1 MLPIF
6 CISLQRKRNERY
18 LNLKNNFFDPMNL
31 DVIEWVATD
40 ANNYKNSYELSKQN
54 NLKLSEYGKELNKSV
69 IATAVSHRSIWK
81 FVIENDI
88 ESAIIFEDDV
98 YIYDNFENNIINVW
112 NNIKNDSNINFLLL
126 SFSDNLIIDPKAT
139 SYNNIINKVRHFNG
153 LFCYLVKKQGAYQ
166 LLELTDNLSYQID
179 IQLSKK
185 NLSYFALKNKVA
197 YYQENSITTIHNHRF
212 KLLEVYFGL
221 EILNYKLIAI
231 IDFYVLTFFSITMI
245 FIGIIL
251 ANLKFNFL
259 FVSFINMLV
268 LLLDLKLIGARFDEL
283 DYRIEG
289 LLNVGYYDSDEVAN
303 KIVDHLLLFITFTFF
318 NFLL

>member
-6 CISLQRKRNERY
+6 CISLQRKRKERY

-69 IATAVSHRSIWK
+69 IATAVSHRSLWK

-88 ESAIIFEDDV
+88 ESAIILEDDV
-98 YIYDNFENNIINVW
+98 YIYDNFENNVINIW
-112 NNIKNDSNINFLLL
+112 SEIKNDDNINFLLL
-126 SFSDNLIIDPKAT
+126 SFSDNIIIDPKFT

-231 IDFYVLTFFSITMI
+231 IDFYVMTFFSIIMI

-259 FVSFINMLV
+259 FVDFINMLALV
-268 LLLDLKLIGARFDEL
+268 LDLKLVGARFDEL
-283 DYRIEG
+283 DYRIKG
-289 LLNVGYYDSDEVAN
+289 ILNIGSYDSDEVAN
-303 KIVDHLLLFITFTFF
+303 KIVDHLLLSITFTLFS
-318 NFLL
+318 FLL